1 MSKARAK
8 VFPKPPE
15 RLNSTSAKLLGKNS
29 NKACYEASVKGI
41 YNTLMG
47 IGIFKHQFARI
58 TRCCTDIDEENFI
71 FPNRF
76 SMAFI
81 K

>member
-41 YNTLMG
+41 YNTEP
-47 IGIFKHQFARI
+47 K
-58 TRCCTDIDEENFI
+58 
-71 FPNRF
+71 
-76 SMAFI
+76 I
-81 K
+81 KDSLTYEQKRMLANLRKNLSSTYQPE